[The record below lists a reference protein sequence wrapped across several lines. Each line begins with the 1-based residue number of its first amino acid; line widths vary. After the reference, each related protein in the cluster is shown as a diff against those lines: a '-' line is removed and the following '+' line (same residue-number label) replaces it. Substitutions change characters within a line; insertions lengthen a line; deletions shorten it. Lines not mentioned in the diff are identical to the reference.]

1 MIKNLR
7 LFFLTGLFSIFLM
20 SCNPFYGYSEAPAI
34 NNEQEDCTSPTDL
47 PVEELTD
54 DAADQAAELPSA
66 EAEATDA
73 SSDVTDSS
81 GDGDANASTDAN
93 ASESEALELLPE
105 PAPEPAAPLL
115 RFTLSSAI
123 KEAEI
128 SVEKAGSVYTLSSV
142 HEFEKY
148 YWKCGDRLLSQ
159 ERECLIDTA
168 DFSPDIYPVVLLAEE
183 SDLLY
188 SASYYIN
195 LNASRTI
202 LPQYS
207 RSALKGLCL
216 KIINAENSLLIA
228 EEAYESC
235 ADFEKTELTLAEGN
249 YYFNFS
255 GTFEGFKLFDS
266 VYMECKNDSKNLIEF
281 FPKIAC
287 RKNDLENS
295 SDSGKIDIVNYF
307 MTDLSVSDACVHLY
321 KEENGSFSLCDI
333 RSFGDGSLLFY
344 RGKDSY
350 EDKKYIRYTANL
362 EEGSYWFRC
371 DCTASQGKLASYCME
386 MVYVSPGASS
396 NYIIETSDFYNLY
409 SINYHY
415 NGGFYV
421 GSKLVEKAA
430 SFDSFPLPDAQEMI
444 KPGFSFSGWYYD
456 ADFSI
461 FAGDSFFTGQLEA
474 DINLYAKWEALA
486 EGNEAS
492 DTLNSW
498 CNHIYIEESEDYIK
512 LGLNSVEAGDVFV
525 IKVYNK
531 SGKLYEARYEDLKT
545 LNNNSSVLVDF
556 KCRPGESFLISVS
569 AYSPAKLINNRE
581 AYQTRFCENYV
592 FIPGFLH

>member
-1 MIKNLR
+1 M
-7 LFFLTGLFSIFLM
+7 
-20 SCNPFYGYSEAPAI
+20 
-34 NNEQEDCTSPTDL
+34 
-47 PVEELTD
+47 
-54 DAADQAAELPSA
+54 
-66 EAEATDA
+66 
-73 SSDVTDSS
+73 
-81 GDGDANASTDAN
+81 
-93 ASESEALELLPE
+93 
-105 PAPEPAAPLL
+105 
-115 RFTLSSAI
+115 
-123 KEAEI
+123 
-128 SVEKAGSVYTLSSV
+128 
-142 HEFEKY
+142 
-148 YWKCGDRLLSQ
+148 SQ

-168 DFSPDIYPVVLLAEE
+168 DFSPDTYPVVLLAEE

-235 ADFEKTELTLAEGN
+235 ADFEKTELTLAEGK

-255 GTFEGFKLFDS
+255 GTFEGFELFDS

-386 MVYVSPGASS
+386 MVYVSSGASS

-430 SFDSFPLPDAQEMI
+430 SFDSFPLPDAQEMV

-498 CNHIYIEESEDYIK
+498 CNHIYIEESEESIL

-556 KCRPGESFLISVS
+556 KCRPGESFLISVN
-569 AYSPAKLINNRE
+569 AYSPAKLIDKRE
-581 AYQTRFCENYV
+581 AYLTRFCENYV
-592 FIPGFLH
+592 FIPGFSH